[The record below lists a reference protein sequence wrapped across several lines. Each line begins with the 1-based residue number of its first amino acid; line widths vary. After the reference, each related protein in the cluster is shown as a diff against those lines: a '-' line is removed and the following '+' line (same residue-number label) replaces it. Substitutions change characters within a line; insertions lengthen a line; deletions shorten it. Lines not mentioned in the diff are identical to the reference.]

1 MGTDRLHDVICYII
15 FYFKKCSE
23 INKNENPLNLF
34 IYVNLLTY
42 NEKKS

>member
-23 INKNENPLNLF
+23 INKNENLK
-34 IYVNLLTY
+34 
-42 NEKKS
+42 KKSLKGFIDVQ